1 MFNFFIKNKLKNN
14 LKNYKKIVVWGSG
27 GLAKTAI
34 HYWLPQKKIKYI
46 VDTNIKSTIKK
57 INNLTCYQPKKLLDI
72 KPDLIIICSSAY
84 LEIIEYIKKHKIRC
98 KFLYIYE
105 LFLINHSKENELA
118 NLYLDLIA
126 SKNSN
131 LFKLFLIKPQLLVN
145 ITYRFSNFFKK
156 YKITFLLYW
165 FFAFFHYL
173 LCLLLSIQLPLGVK
187 AGPGLIIAHPGT
199 IVFNKSTK
207 LGSFVTIYHSCT
219 LGTTLTGNSP
229 IVKDFVTIYT
239 GSQILGNTIIESHSK
254 VGAMSL
260 LLNFKGEKFST
271 IAGIPAKTKR
281 KFSV

>member
-1 MFNFFIKNKLKNN
+1 MFNFFIKKKLKNS
-14 LKNYKKIVVWGSG
+14 LKNYEKIVVWGSG

-34 HYWLPQKKIKYI
+34 NQWLPKKKIKYI
-46 VDTNIKSTIKK
+46 IDTNIENTKPN
-57 INNLTCYQPKKLLDI
+57 INNLTYLQPKKLFDI

-84 LEIIEYIKKHKIRC
+84 VEIIEYIKKHKINF
-98 KFLYIYE
+98 KFFYIYE
-105 LFLINHSKENELA
+105 FFLNNHNKENELA
-118 NLYLDLIA
+118 NLYIDLIA
-126 SKNSN
+126 SKSSN
-131 LFKLFLIKPQLLVN
+131 LFKLLLIKPQLLVN
-145 ITYRFSNFFKK
+145 ITFRFSKFFKK
-156 YKITFLLYW
+156 YKITFFLYW

-173 LCLLLSIQLPLGVK
+173 FCMLLSIQLPLGVR

-199 IVFNKSTK
+199 IVFTKRTK

-239 GSQILGNTIIESHSK
+239 GSQILGSTIIESHSK

-281 KFSV
+281 KFLV